1 MLRRVALAACIALA
15 LAPPAGAWTRFAT
28 GVVNIVKPA
37 PLRTQA
43 GTELIVWNDTK
54 GSLFVLRNGTPT
66 TLLSGLPFVGK
77 PSLVQQPNGLLQLY
91 VPVSGNGL
99 DGVAR
104 IASSDDGAT
113 WMPPARTNVTRLSD
127 VGSATVMLDG
137 TPVFTQ
143 SGTGFVNVYTGLNG
157 ESERNVFT
165 PCCGYAESVAIAPGS
180 AIPLVAFWSNATAYP
195 DRYVVTDGSVY
206 PTLGTQTA
214 SRDDRV
220 PLLTVGQSMWLA
232 WADGYP
238 TSTMLTVQ
246 DIVGHSNS
254 VVVDRGT
261 FQGGDPHMALAA
273 ETDGKLWALWTK
285 NGAVRAARSRTNG
298 MPPTTFGATVST
310 KLPADVTAYQIE
322 ALARPGSLEALVNT
336 GDSLIR
342 QKLLPGLTV
351 HATRKVATVL
361 DDGFPVKGAKVGAA
375 TTDAKGHARI
385 AKLRRHTRVR
395 VTAAGYAPT
404 SFRVP

>member
-104 IASSDDGAT
+104 IASSA
-113 WMPPARTNVTRLSD
+113 
-127 VGSATVMLDG
+127 
-137 TPVFTQ
+137 
-143 SGTGFVNVYTGLNG
+143 GFVNVYTGLNG

-395 VTAAGYAPT
+395 VTAAGYTPT